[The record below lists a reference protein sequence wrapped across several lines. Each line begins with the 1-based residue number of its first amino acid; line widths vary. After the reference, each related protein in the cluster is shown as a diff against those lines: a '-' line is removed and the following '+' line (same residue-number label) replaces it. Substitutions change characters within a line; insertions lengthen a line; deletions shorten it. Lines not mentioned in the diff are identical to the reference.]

1 MDTSI
6 RSTTGIEYDSFTK
19 RVEALTLRYGISIAD
34 IPVHE
39 HTRGMRMDVAD
50 NVRKFRGL
58 EKGNEVCEWD
68 YEEYILYLTE
78 LIDRLEWALDK
89 ADGGEK
95 DVC

>member
-6 RSTTGIEYDSFTK
+6 RLSRPEYDSFTE
-19 RVEALTLRYGISIAD
+19 RVEALCNRHGISIKD
-34 IPVHE
+34 VPTHD
-39 HTRGMRMDVAD
+39 HPRSMRIDVAND
-50 NVRKFRGL
+50 VRKFRGL
-58 EKGNEVCEWD
+58 ERTGDVCEWD

-89 ADGGEK
+89 ASGGEE